1 MEPGIAGNW
10 AQFIIFVGL
19 CFGWVGSYL
28 YRVATK
34 VGARAVLSFR
44 VAEAATVWDSLH
56 AAGAAGEGG
65 VPLILH
71 LLRSAAPCWPRCC
84 STRLPFRPTT
94 LQ

>member
-34 VGARAVLSFR
+34 VGAHAVLSFR
-44 VAEAATVWDSLH
+44 VPDAAVGLGLFH
-56 AAGAAGEGG
+56 AAGAAGEGE

-71 LLRSAAPCWPRCC
+71 LHRSAALCWPRCC

>member
-34 VGARAVLSFR
+34 VRQQLLARCLDMGLHGFVGR
-44 VAEAATVWDSLH
+44 VQPSSL
-56 AAGAAGEGG
+56 
-65 VPLILH
+65 
-71 LLRSAAPCWPRCC
+71 RCG
-84 STRLPFRPTT
+84 S
-94 LQ
+94 